1 MLKLA
6 EIDLGRVEILGV
18 GRDAHGGAG
27 GARADF
33 ADLGQGFDDETVGK
47 HDLVDAA
54 ATLDLDFQPGGQRIG
69 HRDADA
75 VQAAREAVGVARLL
89 LVELAAGVQLAE
101 DQLDRRLA
109 FLRVDFDRDAAAV
122 IGYLDDAVGANGH
135 RYFLGETGQRFVG
148 RVVDDFLHDVGRAG
162 RPGVH
167 ARAFLDRFEV
177 LEDADRG
184 GGVIGHGLN
193 IWRVVKAA
201 AASGAAGILTRGGR

>member
-1 MLKLA
+1 MLQLA
-6 EIDLGRVEILGV
+6 EIDLGRVEILYV

-27 GARADF
+27 RARANF
-33 ADLGQGFDDETVGK
+33 ADLSQRFDDEAVGENNF
-47 HDLVDAA
+47 VDAA
-54 ATLDLDFQPGGQRIG
+54 AALDLDFEARGQRIG
-69 HRDADA
+69 HRDAYA
-75 VQAAREAVGVARLL
+75 MQAAREAVGVARIL

-101 DQLDRRLA
+101 DQFDRRLA
-109 FLRVDFDRDAAAV
+109 FFRVDFDRDAAAV
-122 IGYLDDAVGANGH
+122 VGHLDHPIGPDGD
-135 RYFLGETGQRFVG
+135 RYFLGKTGQRFVG

-201 AASGAAGILTRGGR
+201 RPAF